1 MCQQFL
7 ISLISIL
14 MSIFL
19 LWVLF
24 LYLGRGNSVPDNVPS
39 PQQRSGALRDMHGG
53 ASERE
58 AKQRHPNPITTIT
71 TIIIT
76 ITMIILRHI
85 HKSII

>member
-14 MSIFL
+14 ISIFL

-24 LYLGRGNSVPDNVPS
+24 LNLGRGNSVPDNVPS

-58 AKQRHPNPITTIT
+58 AKQRYPISSHHHQHHHDHSTA
-71 TIIIT
+71 
-76 ITMIILRHI
+76 H
-85 HKSII
+85 S